1 MDDAGVKELQTRFRG
16 RLIRPHDPDYDAARR
31 VWNGMIDRRPGLI
44 ARCAGAADVIAA
56 VEFARRH
63 GTTVAVRGGGHS
75 AAGNAVCDDGLVI
88 DLSAM
93 RGIRVDPVARTAR
106 AEPGLTWG
114 DFDRETQAFGLA
126 TTGGVIST
134 TGIAGLTLGGGIG
147 WLARKH
153 GLSCDN
159 LLAVDIVTADGRLR
173 HASATEHPDLYW
185 GVRGGGGNFGIVT
198 SFEYRLHPVGPE
210 VLAGLLIY
218 PRPRAREVLRVYRD
232 LTRTAPEELGA
243 YAVLTTA
250 PDGQP
255 VTIVALCYH
264 GAPATGET
272 VLRAIR
278 AWGPP
283 LMDVVQ
289 PMPYTAFQTIMND
302 AMPAGQRVYWRSS
315 FLHDLTDE
323 AIDTIVAQSEAQ
335 PSPLSASIVE
345 FYGGAVNRVGAGD
358 TAYPHRDALYLL
370 NMVTLWPDPAQDARN
385 IGWVRAISAA
395 IQPFSTGRTYVN
407 FLGDEGEERVR
418 QAYGVNYDRLAAL
431 KQTYDPGNLF
441 RLNQNIRPARA

>member
-1 MDDAGVKELQTRFRG
+1 VKDLQTRFRG

-56 VEFARRH
+56 VEFARGH
-63 GTTVAVRGGGHS
+63 GAAVAVRGGGHS

-114 DFDRETQAFGLA
+114 EFDRETQAFGLA

-153 GLSCDN
+153 GLTCDN
-159 LLAVDIVTADGRLR
+159 LLSVDIVTADGRLR

-185 GVRGGGGNFGIVT
+185 GVRGGGGNFGVVT

-210 VLAGLLIY
+210 VLAGLLIH
-218 PRPRAREVLRVYRD
+218 PRARAREVLRVYRD
-232 LTRTAPEELGA
+232 LTRTAPEDLGA

-250 PDGQP
+250 PDGAP
-255 VTIVALCYH
+255 VTIVAVCHH
-264 GAPATGET
+264 GARAAGEA

-315 FLHDLTDE
+315 FLRDLTDE

-335 PSPLSASIVE
+335 PSPMSASIVE
-345 FYGGAVNRVGAGD
+345 FYGGAVNRVGAAD

-370 NMVTLWPDPAQDARN
+370 NMVTLWPDTGQDARN
-385 IGWVRAISAA
+385 IEWVRAISSA
-395 IQPFSTGRTYVN
+395 IRPFSTGRTYVN

-418 QAYGVNYDRLAAL
+418 QAYGANYERLVAL
-431 KQTYDPGNLF
+431 KRTYDPDNLF
-441 RLNQNIRPARA
+441 RLNQNIRP